1 MLDGKGD
8 SWTPFEALVVS
19 YAMGPNARF
28 WQNLLD
34 NHHQAVAA
42 GKTIVDRYPWKRQ
55 KTTMRPSPMTDD
67 DLEAMEAKSLI
78 AEVRRLQAELQGMV
92 AETSWDDLATEM
104 TEVEVEVRRLREDL
118 QLAQR
123 CIEVVR
129 GAVEIRDRRIPE
141 YQSRRDKAAAV
152 LFGYD
157 EIMRRRRG
165 EPSILHGTE
174 TETVTAVEVAP

>member
-1 MLDGKGD
+1 MGD
-8 SWTPFEALVVS
+8 VTHYVGDQCPGGHYEETTVS
-19 YAMGPNARF
+19 DRDYLYGHVCAHGSLARSCE
-28 WQNLLD
+28 
-34 NHHQAVAA
+34 VC
-42 GKTIVDRYPWKRQ
+42 
-55 KTTMRPSPMTDD
+55 
-67 DLEAMEAKSLI
+67 DLEA
-78 AEVRRLQAELQGMV
+78 
-92 AETSWDDLATEM
+92 
-104 TEVEVEVRRLREDL
+104 EVRRLREDL

-165 EPSILHGTE
+165 EPSMLPG
-174 TETVTAVEVAP
+174 TETVTEGHDDD

>member
-1 MLDGKGD
+1 MSDPMAAAVTEEELADQCQHVCLKPDCHEGPHFYG
-8 SWTPFEALVVS
+8 
-19 YAMGPNARF
+19 YRMGP
-28 WQNLLD
+28 WS
-34 NHHQAVAA
+34 QAWLVA
-42 GKTIVDRYPWKRQ
+42 
-55 KTTMRPSPMTDD
+55 
-67 DLEAMEAKSLI
+67 
-78 AEVRRLQAELQGMV
+78 
-92 AETSWDDLATEM
+92 
-104 TEVEVEVRRLREDL
+104 EVRRLREDL

-165 EPSILHGTE
+165 EPSMLHGTE
-174 TETVTAVEVAP
+174 TVTEGHDRE